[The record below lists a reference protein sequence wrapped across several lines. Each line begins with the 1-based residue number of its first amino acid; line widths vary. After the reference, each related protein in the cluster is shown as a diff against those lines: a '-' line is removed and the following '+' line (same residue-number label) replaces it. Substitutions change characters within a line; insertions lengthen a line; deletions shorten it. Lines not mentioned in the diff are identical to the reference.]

1 MSKVVTV
8 EELVANIDE
17 HLAEVK
23 RGETFTLTQDG
34 ESVASLQPP
43 AEPLNIIRHDPSL
56 RLRDFKPGPPLKG
69 LNGNASEW
77 LIEERERER
86 SGKKYGKCLPISIPR

>member
-17 HLAEVK
+17 HLAEVE
-23 RGETFTLTQDG
+23 RGQTLTLTRDG
-34 ESVASLQPP
+34 QSVASLQPTD
-43 AEPLNIIRHDPSL
+43 EPLTIIRHDPSL
-56 RLRDFKPGPPLKG
+56 RLRDFKPGPPFQG
-69 LNGNASEW
+69 IDRHESDW

-86 SGKKYGKCLPISIPR
+86 SGKKYGK